1 MGCMCRRNQKTQV
14 QNGRYKFT
22 YGYLEVSKFIHELE
36 LEMMMNQRDE
46 KRKKIEEF
54 DTMVSFKNYKNNT
67 QK

>member
-1 MGCMCRRNQKTQV
+1 MDCVWGLNQETEV
-14 QNGRYKFT
+14 QNGRHKFL

-67 QK
+67 LK